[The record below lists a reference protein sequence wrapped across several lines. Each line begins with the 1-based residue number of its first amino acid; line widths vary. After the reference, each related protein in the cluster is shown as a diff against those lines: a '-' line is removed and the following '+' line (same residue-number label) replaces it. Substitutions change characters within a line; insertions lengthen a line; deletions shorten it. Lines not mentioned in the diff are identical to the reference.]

1 MIENNANIKV
11 YGKEYKLNETSVGG
25 RKNANYYG
33 ELDPFTKRKKANNS
47 ENDELDQAGESV
59 METNVKDE
67 YDSDTNTQNTKK
79 VNNQRV
85 SQSVVKKPQNV
96 NNNQG
101 QNQNHNHNQNH
112 NQNQNKKQVTQG
124 NNNTNKGQSSI
135 SNKKPTNDSNQNN
148 VKKVNSSSNHNTN
161 TKSSNVNNSNQK
173 TKNTNNTNLPLNE
186 DDELNDN
193 IEGGVDSDDEHAVKN
208 NVINNNSEIYSLKKN
223 KNN

>member
-33 ELDPFTKRKKANNS
+33 ELDPFTKRKRANNS

-85 SQSVVKKPQNV
+85 SQSVIKKPQNV
-96 NNNQG
+96 TNNQG
-101 QNQNHNHNQNH
+101 QNQNHNHNQN
-112 NQNQNKKQVTQG
+112 QNQNKSKQVTQG
-124 NNNTNKGQSSI
+124 NSNTNKGQSSI
-135 SNKKPTNDSNQNN
+135 GNKKPTNDSNPNN

-161 TKSSNVNNSNQK
+161 TKNSNVNNSNQK
-173 TKNTNNTNLPLNE
+173 TKNTNNNLPLNE

-193 IEGGVDSDDEHAVKN
+193 IDAGVDSDDEHAVKN